1 MMILIPITFQEETD
15 LIFETKV
22 KKGRSDTIWRKK
34 VLQEGLHAKKK
45 KFKVIT
51 NRLVVKNHF
60 SKSLEINLYPTVVK
74 SLAASSFRK
83 YW

>member
-34 VLQEGLHAKKK
+34 VLQEGLRAKKK
-45 KFKVIT
+45 IQSYYKQIG
-51 NRLVVKNHF
+51 
-60 SKSLEINLYPTVVK
+60 SQKSLLKVPRN
-74 SLAASSFRK
+74 
-83 YW
+83 

>member
-34 VLQEGLHAKKK
+34 VLQEGLRAKKK
-45 KFKVIT
+45 K
-51 NRLVVKNHF
+51 N
-60 SKSLEINLYPTVVK
+60 SKLLQTD
-74 SLAASSFRK
+74 
-83 YW
+83 W